1 MTSNINEIK
10 AVFFDIDG
18 TLVSHKQGKVPDST
32 RRALK
37 ALRENGIMIIV
48 ASGRHKIDLDELPI
62 KDIEF
67 DGYLALNGQL
77 LLDSNQEMYSGLS
90 INEEEMQI
98 LSGIF
103 KARKIPFA
111 FMTEK
116 GRYIN
121 YVDDTVR
128 STLENTMGSV
138 PELGTYSGEK
148 IYQIWAFV
156 PEKEQ
161 QMLKDLLDECSI
173 TSWND
178 KAIDIIPKGGGKS
191 TGMQVFLDEHG
202 LKRSEIMAFGDGEN
216 DKDMLEFAGI
226 GVAMGNAK
234 DSVKAVADYVTDS
247 VDEQGIENALRHF
260 GLIS

>member
-1 MTSNINEIK
+1 MTSNKNEIK

-37 ALRENGIMIIV
+37 ALRENGIMIIL
-48 ASGRHKIDLDELPI
+48 ASGRHKIDLDELPV

-77 LLDSNQEMYSGLS
+77 LLDSNREMYSGHH
-90 INEEEMQI
+90 IDEEEMEI

-111 FMTEK
+111 FMTEDR
-116 GRYIN
+116 RYIN
-121 YVDDTVR
+121 YIDDTVV
-128 STLENTMGSV
+128 STLEDTMGSV
-138 PELGTYSGEK
+138 PDLGTYSGEK

-161 QMLKDLLDECSI
+161 QMLKNLLDECSI

-191 TGMQVFLDEHG
+191 TGMQAFLDEHV
-202 LKRSEIMAFGDGEN
+202 LERSETMAFGDGEN

-247 VDEQGIENALRHF
+247 VDEHGIENALRHF
-260 GLIS
+260 GLIR

>member
-1 MTSNINEIK
+1 MASNNNKIK

-32 RRALK
+32 RQALN
-37 ALRENGIMIIV
+37 ALRENGIMIIL

-62 KDIEF
+62 NDIEF

-77 LLDSNQEMYSGLS
+77 LLDSNREMYAGLP
-90 INEEEMQI
+90 IDEEEMKI
-98 LSGIF
+98 LAGIF

-111 FMTEK
+111 FMTENR
-116 GRYIN
+116 RYIN
-121 YVDDTVR
+121 YVDDTVI
-128 STLENTMGSV
+128 STLESTMGTI
-138 PELGTYSGEK
+138 PDLGTFSGEK

-156 PEKEQ
+156 PEKKQ
-161 QMLKDLLDECSI
+161 QMLKDLLDECHI

-178 KAIDIIPKGGGKS
+178 TAIDIIPKGGGKS
-191 TGMQVFLDEHG
+191 AGMQIFLDEHG
-202 LKRSEIMAFGDGEN
+202 LKRSETMAFGDGEN
-216 DKDMLEFAGI
+216 DIDMLKFAGI

-247 VDEQGIENALRHF
+247 VDEHGIENALRHF
-260 GLIS
+260 GLIR

>member
-1 MTSNINEIK
+1 MTLNKNEIK
-10 AVFFDIDG
+10 VVFFDIDG

-37 ALRENGIMIIV
+37 ALRENGIMIV
-48 ASGRHKIDLDELPI
+48 LASGRHKIDLDELPV

-77 LLDSNQEMYSGLS
+77 LLDSNKEMYSGLP
-90 INEEEMQI
+90 IDEKEMEV
-98 LSGIF
+98 LANIF

-111 FMTEK
+111 LMTENR
-116 GRYIN
+116 RYIN
-121 YVDDTVR
+121 YIDDTVV
-128 STLENTMGSV
+128 STLEDTMGSV
-138 PELGTYSGEK
+138 PDLGTYSGEK

-156 PEKEQ
+156 PEEEQ
-161 QMLKDLLDECSI
+161 QMLKDFLDDCSI

-178 KAIDIIPKGGGKS
+178 KAIDIIPKGGEKS
-191 TGMQVFLDEHG
+191 AGMQIFLDKYG
-202 LKRSEIMAFGDGEN
+202 FKRSESMAFGDGEN
-216 DKDMLEFAGI
+216 DKEMLEYAGI

-247 VDEQGIENALRHF
+247 VDDNGIENALRHF
-260 GLIS
+260 GLIR